1 MFSVSFSSAGTEAL
15 TVVYM
20 GNADFLPVASAVTEA
35 TVVAA
40 AVAGTDF
47 TLASSGTA
55 TQSVPAGTVATFAF
69 TVAEQGEGVP
79 SQVAL
84 SAAGLPTGAVG
95 SFSPMYIPPGTLSSA
110 VTLTIQTPSA
120 ALRGPE
126 LLRRGWP
133 PVALAGLWWVPW
145 LVWGRRRRGLR
156 IGRGAWCWLGAL
168 GMG

>member
-1 MFSVSFSSAGTEAL
+1 M
-15 TVVYM
+15 
-20 GNADFLPVASAVTEA
+20 
-35 TVVAA
+35 
-40 AVAGTDF
+40 
-47 TLASSGTA
+47 
-55 TQSVPAGTVATFAF
+55 
-69 TVAEQGEGVP
+69 P

-95 SFSPMYIPPGTLSSA
+95 SFRPMYIPPGTLSSA

-168 GMG
+168 GMGLSGCGDRVTPYTAPGGTVNQSYSITVTATGTSSSGAALTHSAVVTLVVE